1 MELIVLQKLGLAALL
16 GMIVGWERH
25 LKKNPAGMRT
35 HALVTLGTCAFTVI
49 GLHVLAA
56 SSSAIIPIIQ
66 AMIIGL
72 GFLGAG
78 LIFEGQEQTRGLT
91 TAAEVWTLA
100 SVGIL
105 VGLGSY
111 FLAIATTLLI
121 LVILLPLKWV
131 EQKISQ

>member
-16 GMIVGWERH
+16 GIIVGWERH

-35 HALVTLGTCAFTVI
+35 HALVVLGTCAFTTI

-56 SSSAIIPIIQ
+56 PSSALIPIVQ
-66 AMIIGL
+66 ATIIGL

-78 LIFEGQEQTRGLT
+78 IIFEGQGRTRGLT
-91 TAAEVWTLA
+91 TAAEIWTLA
-100 SVGIL
+100 SVGIF